1 MIHQKSILARN
12 RVLSMVMALGMI
24 IALLIPMFT
33 AAAEDPTAAPAT
45 DAITSTGQKQVLH
58 MATSADFAP
67 YEYSRHRQV

>member
-45 DAITSTGQKQVLH
+45 DAETGPAHGDQCRLC
-58 MATSADFAP
+58 SL
-67 YEYSRHRQV
+67 